1 MRICMEWLIER
12 SKLNDVPLFKQV
24 FDLQGPIL
32 VSHLVPLNSGS
43 HVQWYPKG
51 NLGSLVQLPECSHS
65 FNASQGVIEIL
76 QELSM

>member
-1 MRICMEWLIER
+1 MRICIRWLLER
-12 SKLNDVPLFKQV
+12 SKVNNIPSFKQV

-32 VSHLVPLNSGS
+32 NSQFVPLNSGA

-76 QELSM
+76 QELPM